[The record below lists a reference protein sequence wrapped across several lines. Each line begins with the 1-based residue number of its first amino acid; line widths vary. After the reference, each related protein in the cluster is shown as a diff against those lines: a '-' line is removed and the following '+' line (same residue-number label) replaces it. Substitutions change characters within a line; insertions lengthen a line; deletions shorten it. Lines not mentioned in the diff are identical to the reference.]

1 MKPLCLKSVRTSPS
15 TLLRI
20 IQCNMKQSFVN
31 LFPIIGFLLRS
42 QQQLLDST
50 MTSTTSKS
58 SITAVKTTPT
68 TIEEEPEQAPEAAEA
83 KTNGESEGILLIS
96 RISR

>member
-1 MKPLCLKSVRTSPS
+1 
-15 TLLRI
+15 
-20 IQCNMKQSFVN
+20 MKQSFVN

-68 TIEEEPEQAPEAAEA
+68 TIEEEPEQAPESVAPEA
-83 KTNGESEGILLIS
+83 KTNGEAEGIY
-96 RISR
+96 